1 MRGTTDSM
9 RVFLIAFLAVGFLS
23 AQSRPAAKPARPAP
37 DAARDAQIEKDIRA
51 RFAKSKI
58 SRNNFQVRVQGGVAT
73 LEGQT
78 DVIQHKGTATRLAK
92 SGGARAVVNRIKVSQ
107 AARDK
112 AARNLTEG
120 RRRAQV
126 KRSENRDARK
136 P

>member
-1 MRGTTDSM
+1 MR
-9 RVFLIAFLAVGFLS
+9 LILAFLLALS
-23 AQSRPAAKPARPAP
+23 LCAQTRPAAKPAPGAV
-37 DAARDAQIEKDIRA
+37 RDAQIEKDIRA

-58 SRNNFQVRVQGGVAT
+58 APNKFQVRVQGGVAT

-107 AARDK
+107 VARDK
-112 AARNLTEG
+112 AARNLTGG

-126 KRSENRDARK
+126 KRSETRSSA

>member
-1 MRGTTDSM
+1 MRTLLVVAS
-9 RVFLIAFLAVGFLS
+9 LAGFLF
-23 AQSRPAAKPARPAP
+23 AQARPAAKPAKPAP

-126 KRSENRDARK
+126 KRSEKRDARQ

>member
-1 MRGTTDSM
+1 MRTLL
-9 RVFLIAFLAVGFLS
+9 VFLLGMGCLCG
-23 AQSRPAAKPARPAP
+23 QSRPAAKPAKPVP

-58 SRNNFQVRVQGGVAT
+58 ARNNFQVRVQGGVAT

-126 KRSENRDARK
+126 KRSENRDGRK

>member
-1 MRGTTDSM
+1 MRS
-9 RVFLIAFLAVGFLS
+9 FLIFVLSAGFLF
-23 AQSRPAAKPARPAP
+23 AQSRPAAKPVKPTP
-37 DAARDAQIEKDIRA
+37 DAARDVQIEKDIRG

-58 SRNNFQVRVQGGVAT
+58 ARNNFQVRVQGGIAT

-126 KRSENRDARK
+126 KRSENRDARQ

>member
-1 MRGTTDSM
+1 MI
-9 RVFLIAFLAVGFLS
+9 FLLAALS
-23 AQSRPAAKPARPAP
+23 LFAQNRPAAKPAGPAP
-37 DAARDAQIEKDIRA
+37 DAARDAQIEKNIRA

-58 SRNNFQVRVQGGVAT
+58 ARNNFQVRVQGGVAT

-126 KRSENRDARK
+126 KRSGNRDARK